1 LALPLIP
8 TRVRSMFTNFLITL
22 LWVSSGLAIYCY
34 LAIWAFI
41 LFCLISFVSLFAFAL
56 VQGGSL
62 SQEPLE

>member
-1 LALPLIP
+1 
-8 TRVRSMFTNFLITL
+8 MFTNFLITL

-41 LFCLISFVSLFAFAL
+41 LFLLISFVSLFAFAL

-62 SQEPLE
+62 SQEPLEQ

>member
-1 LALPLIP
+1 
-8 TRVRSMFTNFLITL
+8 MFTNFLITL

-41 LFCLISFVSLFAFAL
+41 LFLFISVVSLFALAL

-62 SQEPLE
+62 AQEPLEQ